1 MQKKDLVLDFNIENR
16 IKMETI
22 EIIEINDNLLAA
34 LHLQAEAS
42 ERKRMNYDLRTTS
55 EDGSQRMLNALEVG
69 TKVPI
74 HRHLDTSETTICLHG
89 CLEVVFYDL
98 RPNEDCGGPIMG
110 ECGTVLSDG
119 MEANVFERY
128 RVRLCPREGKYG
140 VQIPLGAWHSVWCM
154 NRARFLKQRTEGIG
168 NEQYACWLMPI

>member
-1 MQKKDLVLDFNIENR
+1 M
-16 IKMETI
+16 M
-22 EIIEINDNLLAA
+22 EIIEINDNMLAA
-34 LHLQAEAS
+34 LHLQAATS

-110 ECGTVLSDG
+110 DCGTVLSDG

-140 VQIPLGAWHSVWCM
+140 VQIPLGAWHSVVVHEPSTIFEAKDG
-154 NRARFLKQRTEGIG
+154 RYRK
-168 NEQYACWLMPI
+168 